1 MKNFNTYSGMNPEKI
16 YSLSIEIRKL
26 LGDHARFI
34 EVTKELT
41 TFLSKV
47 DLLNNFLKDHEI
59 LFQAINKEKELS
71 FHIKKSIVA
80 SKAINKRIEAIIG
93 ISNQDIGVSFEKI
106 DCLLG
111 ESIVLIQDKLKLESD
126 FENS

>member
-1 MKNFNTYSGMNPEKI
+1 MNNFNTYSGMNPENI
-16 YSLSIEIRKL
+16 YSLSTEIRKL
-26 LGDHARFI
+26 LGDHSRFI

-47 DLLNNFLKDHEI
+47 DLLNNYLKDHEI
-59 LFQAINKEKELS
+59 LFQAINKEKELF
-71 FHIKKSIVA
+71 FHIKNSIVA
-80 SKAINKRIEAIIG
+80 SKAINKRIDAIIG

-111 ESIVLIQDKLKLESD
+111 ESIILIQDKLKLESD
-126 FENS
+126 FKNS